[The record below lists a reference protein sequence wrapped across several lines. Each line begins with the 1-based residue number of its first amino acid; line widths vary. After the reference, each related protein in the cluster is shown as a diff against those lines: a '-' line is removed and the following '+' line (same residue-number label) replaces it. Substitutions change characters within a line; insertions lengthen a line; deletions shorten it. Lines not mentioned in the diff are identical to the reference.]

1 MTEGLPI
8 PKSAEIEA
16 AFEALTAP
24 GMPFEVITKSVD
36 SVDYQGIARQP
47 ANMAQLF
54 MLCLQYGEADFLVL
68 GDQRYSF
75 AETYS
80 AAAMIAHALIE
91 RYKIKKG
98 DRVGIAAKNSIEW
111 LIVAIAVMASGAILV
126 PYNAWWRRPE
136 LAYGIKDTQPEVIFA
151 DASRLAR
158 FEGLPEA
165 AGITFIGLEMKEAR
179 SPAEAVF
186 DDLVEKG
193 VPTAMPEV
201 DIDSSDDVLIL
212 YTSGSTGYPKGA
224 VSTHEALVSAI
235 MALSVI
241 AAAVKLAIVGPDGE
255 MPRQPAALVAGPFFH
270 VAALHVGCL
279 MSLVIGRRV
288 VMIDKWDAEEVLRL
302 IEKESIT
309 NCGGVPAM
317 TLEVLEA
324 AKTTKYDLSSI
335 LDMTTG
341 GAPFPPGMISEVPE
355 IIPGARTTCIYGL
368 TETNALGTVITRDA
382 YLDRPDS
389 VGKALPPIVEIKIV
403 DEEGTDLPTDEIG
416 EILIKTIASA
426 RGYWNQPDDTAEA
439 FQDGWHLTGDVGYLD
454 EEGYLFISD
463 RKKDIIIRGGEN
475 ISSVEI
481 EGVLYHHPDVAEVA
495 VFGLPDERLGEIV
508 AALIRPKAGRR
519 VNKEA
524 LAEFAGE
531 KLAYFKVPERFLEAT
546 EPIPKTATMK
556 FDKPRLR
563 DMFKD
568 Q

>member
-24 GMPFEVITKSVD
+24 GMPFEVITKTVD

-126 PYNAWWRRPE
+126 PFNAWWRRPE

-165 AGITFIGLEMKEAR
+165 AGITFIGLEMKEPMA
-179 SPAEAVF
+179 PAEAVF

-324 AKTTKYDLSSI
+324 AKTTNYDLSSI
-335 LDMTTG
+335 MDMTTG

-439 FQDGWHLTGDVGYLD
+439 FRDGWHLTGDVGYLD

-524 LAEFAGE
+524 LAEFVGE

>member
-1 MTEGLPI
+1 MPI

-24 GMPFEVITKSVD
+24 GMPFEVITKTVD
-36 SVDYQGIARQP
+36 SVDYQGIGRQP

-75 AETYS
+75 AKTYS

-136 LAYGIKDTQPEVIFA
+136 LAYGIKDTQPDVIFA
-151 DASRLAR
+151 DTSRLAR

-165 AGITFIGLEMKEAR
+165 AGITFIGLEMKEPMA
-179 SPAEAVF
+179 PAEAVF

-235 MALSVI
+235 MALSLI

-255 MPRQPAALVAGPFFH
+255 MPRPPAALVAGPFFH

-426 RGYWNQPDDTAEA
+426 RGYWNQPDDSAEA

-508 AALIRPKAGRR
+508 AALIRPKPGRR